1 MSNLTKPFYANKKPQ
16 DNELVLVTITEI
28 NDSGSYFHGKLVEYS
43 VNAFLRFEDATKK
56 KRVTSWNN
64 IIPLNKEII
73 ARVDDINFSEDA
85 VKISLTYMDEKDKDD
100 SKFKKNR
107 TLSSLVKKNIFELN
121 NSYTI
126 NDVLPIYN
134 DIWEKIIYKIDYKRH
149 DEYEIEEMPMLLDY
163 CIQEIDVLKEYFSE
177 NLPFY
182 EKFKES
188 LNELMSEKPYKL
200 ISTIGIIS
208 SIGVSSTVKLLE
220 SVLANINYKYS
231 LTYDYYK
238 EKDKKSFPAFVFE
251 TASNDSNEENHSSFI
266 KMLETEGGKLNP
278 KSFVKT
284 FEKCKKVF

>member
-1 MSNLTKPFYANKKPQ
+1 MSNLTKPFYTNKKPQ
-16 DNELVLVTITEI
+16 ANELVLVVLTEK
-28 NDSGSYFHGKLVEYS
+28 SEEGSNFQGTLVEYLI
-43 VNAFLRFEDATKK
+43 NAFLRFEDATKK
-56 KRVTSWNN
+56 KRVTSWIN
-64 IIPLNKEII
+64 IVPLNKEII

-107 TLSSLVKKNIFELN
+107 TLSSLVKKIIFELN
-121 NSYTI
+121 NSFTI
-126 NDVLPIYN
+126 DDVILIYN
-134 DIWEKIIYKIDYKRH
+134 DIWEKIFYKIDSKRY

-188 LNELMSEKPYKL
+188 LNELNAEKPYKL

-208 SIGVSSTVKLLE
+208 SIGASSTVKLLE
-220 SVLANINYKYS
+220 SVLTNIKYKYS

-238 EKDKKSFPAFVFE
+238 EDGKKSFPAFVFE

-284 FEKCKKVF
+284 FEKCKKV

>member
-16 DNELVLVTITEI
+16 ANELVLVVLTEK
-28 NDSGSYFHGKLVEYS
+28 SEEGSNFQGTLVEYPI
-43 VNAFLRFEDATKK
+43 NAFLRFEDATKK
-56 KRVTSWNN
+56 KRVTSWIN
-64 IIPLNKEII
+64 IVPLNKEII

-107 TLSSLVKKNIFELN
+107 TLSSLVKKIIFELN
-121 NSYTI
+121 NSFTI
-126 NDVLPIYN
+126 DDVIPIYN
-134 DIWEKIIYKIDYKRH
+134 DIWEKIFYKIDSKRY

-188 LNELMSEKPYKL
+188 LNELNAEKPYKL

-208 SIGVSSTVKLLE
+208 SIGASSTVKLLE
-220 SVLANINYKYS
+220 SVLTNIKYKYS

-238 EKDKKSFPAFVFE
+238 EDGKKSFPAFVFE

-284 FEKCKKVF
+284 FEKCKKV

>member
-107 TLSSLVKKNIFELN
+107 TLSSMVKKTIFELN
-121 NSYTI
+121 NSFTI
-126 NDVLPIYN
+126 NDVIPIYN
-134 DIWEKIIYKIDYKRH
+134 DIWEKIFYKIGSR
-149 DEYEIEEMPMLLDY
+149 
-163 CIQEIDVLKEYFSE
+163 
-177 NLPFY
+177 
-182 EKFKES
+182 
-188 LNELMSEKPYKL
+188 
-200 ISTIGIIS
+200 
-208 SIGVSSTVKLLE
+208 
-220 SVLANINYKYS
+220 
-231 LTYDYYK
+231 
-238 EKDKKSFPAFVFE
+238 
-251 TASNDSNEENHSSFI
+251 
-266 KMLETEGGKLNP
+266 
-278 KSFVKT
+278 
-284 FEKCKKVF
+284 